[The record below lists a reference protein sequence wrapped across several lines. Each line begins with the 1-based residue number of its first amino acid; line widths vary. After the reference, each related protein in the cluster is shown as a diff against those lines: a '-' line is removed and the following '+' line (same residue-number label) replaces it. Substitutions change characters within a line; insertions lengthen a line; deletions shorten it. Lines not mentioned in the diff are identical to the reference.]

1 VLILAAMIA
10 FSCIRQ
16 TEEVN
21 TKTFDTFIAG
31 HSAKVEPLRREASL
45 AYWEAATTG
54 KEAVE
59 ED

>member
-1 VLILAAMIA
+1 MLILAAMIA
-10 FSCIRQ
+10 FSCTLQ

-31 HSAKVEPLRREASL
+31 HRAKVGPLRREASL
-45 AYWEAATTG
+45 DYWEAATTG
-54 KEAVE
+54 KETVE